1 MNPKYL
7 ERLIAYT
14 ALSLLLLGSF
24 SVLTTAK
31 DRFSYTKLKVAYQA
45 VRLQKP
51 DGSISNAE
59 FISDIILLPD
69 GRANGGFGIW
79 ELSLRKLTLYHVV
92 EGQRNGPFFTFKA
105 ERLSRVQ
112 SEVITFTFTVHT
124 TQSSVPTGSVVFRFD
139 GVRGSG
145 DPEQS
150 IVFVAT
156 GEANEGC
163 VGGRGCDAA
172 LPEFGFIRAEPQTV
186 VVQSLTGNYTASFEH
201 ITLVLSDDHAIGVL
215 YLGRN
220 DGSVQQISVSS
231 GNIDFRNGEA
241 IGAWLHG
248 TTADSPLPVMIRI
261 ASEDLPSEPCRIY
274 DILGTQGPVRLEAQG
289 HISEFSITKP
299 LD

>member
-7 ERLIAYT
+7 GRLIGYT
-14 ALSLLLLGSF
+14 AMSLLLLGSL
-24 SVLTTAK
+24 SVLTTAAK
-31 DRFSYTKLKVAYQA
+31 DRFSYTKLKVGYQP

-59 FISDIILLPD
+59 FISDIIILPD

-79 ELSLRKLTLYHVV
+79 ELSNRQLTLYHVV

-105 ERLSRVQ
+105 ERLSPLPGQ
-112 SEVITFTFTVHT
+112 VITFTARI
-124 TQSSVPTGSVVFRFD
+124 TQSSVPTGSVVFHFD

-145 DPEQS
+145 DPGQS

-172 LPEFGFIRAEPQTV
+172 LPGFGFIRAEPQTV

-201 ITLVLSDDHAIGVL
+201 VTLVLSDDQAIGAL

-220 DGSVQQISVSS
+220 DGTVQQINLTS
-231 GNIDFRNGEA
+231 GNIGFRNGEA
-241 IGAWLHG
+241 IGAWFHG
-248 TTADSPLPVMIRI
+248 TTTDSPLPVMIRI
-261 ASEDLPSEPCRIY
+261 ANEDLPSEPCRIY
-274 DILGTQGPVRLEAQG
+274 DILGTQGPIRLEAQG
-289 HISEFSITKP
+289 HINEFTIAKP
-299 LD
+299 VD